1 MWKSLIL
8 ILIISLSLYAQ
19 ETNPKQTKKYNIKT
33 KGFKLTE
40 IDEEGTPIN
49 VGKRYAL
56 VIGINDYNDSTIS
69 DLSKARND
77 AKAMGKIL
85 KELGQF
91 DQVFVMTDDIL
102 KNDLNHLYPTKLNI
116 EEKVESILRFITPE
130 DMIVLY
136 FSGHGISDFDENGY
150 LLTVD
155 TVADKKFTTSLKI
168 DWIVKKF
175 QEKKIK
181 KSLLILDACRDILY
195 TSKSAVRDSIREK
208 IYTEAEVAATFY
220 STKSGYFSYED
231 DESDYGVF
239 TKNLIYGMEGKADEN
254 NEKIRRVTS
263 SGDVTT
269 FAGSGSYAYT
279 EGLAASAAFRSP
291 LGVAIDTSGNLYIAD
306 SNNHRIRKISSGT
319 VSTLAGSGSSGSTD
333 ANGTSASFNTPS
345 GIAIDTSGNLYVA
358 DTINNKIRKVTSG
371 GIVSSIGGA
380 VFSNPLGVAVDSLGN
395 IYIADTNNN
404 KIKMM
409 TQAGVVTTIG
419 GTGDSG
425 FLDGPALSALFNRP
439 SGVAVDSNGNVYI
452 ADTSNNKIRMITSSG
467 IATTLVDYATITN
480 VSSTISATFTPYGIS
495 IDTARKVYF
504 TDKANNR
511 VFTFTIL

>member
-56 VIGINDYNDSTIS
+56 IIGINDYNDSTIS

-102 KNDLNHLYPTKLNI
+102 KNDSNHLYPTKLNI

-208 IYTEAEVAATFY
+208 VYTEAEVAATFY

-254 NEKIRRVTS
+254 GDGVVSFGELQIFVEKAVRQWSLNKNKQQKPYTKIYGERTGDLAITVAAKPPVSLVDKKVEEDISRSPYIWRSAVLPGWGQTKNGNSIR
-263 SGDVTT
+263 
-269 FAGSGSYAYT
+269 GSVYMISFLGLVVGSYSQHQRYLKSMNSYQDLALPSLLFLSTPANNFGILYMANVAY
-279 EGLAASAAFRSP
+279 FNNIDK
-291 LGVAIDTSGNLYIAD
+291 AIKTHADLSNQMEFGALFIWTISLVDVILSKPISDQSHIYKDTSTSWKAD
-306 SNNHRIRKISSGT
+306 MKTIPTYNRGIESFYSL
-319 VSTLAGSGSSGSTD
+319 TL
-333 ANGTSASFNTPS
+333 
-345 GIAIDTSGNLYVA
+345 
-358 DTINNKIRKVTSG
+358 
-371 GIVSSIGGA
+371 
-380 VFSNPLGVAVDSLGN
+380 
-395 IYIADTNNN
+395 
-404 KIKMM
+404 
-409 TQAGVVTTIG
+409 
-419 GTGDSG
+419 
-425 FLDGPALSALFNRP
+425 
-439 SGVAVDSNGNVYI
+439 
-452 ADTSNNKIRMITSSG
+452 
-467 IATTLVDYATITN
+467 
-480 VSSTISATFTPYGIS
+480 
-495 IDTARKVYF
+495 
-504 TDKANNR
+504 DKK
-511 VFTFTIL
+511 F

>member
-8 ILIISLSLYAQ
+8 ILILSISLYAQ

-130 DMIVLY
+130 DMIVIY

-254 NEKIRRVTS
+254 GDGVVSFGELQIFVEKAVRQWSLNKNKQQKPYTKIYGERTGDLAITVAAKPTVSLVDKKVEEDISRFPYIWRSAVLPGWGQTKNGNSIR
-263 SGDVTT
+263 
-269 FAGSGSYAYT
+269 GSVYMISFLGLVIGSYSQHQQYLKSMNSYQDLALPSVLFLGTPANNFGILYMANVAY
-279 EGLAASAAFRSP
+279 FNNIDK
-291 LGVAIDTSGNLYIAD
+291 AIKTHADLSNQMEFGALFIWTISLIDVILSKPISDQSHIYKDTSTSWKAD
-306 SNNHRIRKISSGT
+306 MKTIPTYNRGVESFYSL
-319 VSTLAGSGSSGSTD
+319 TL
-333 ANGTSASFNTPS
+333 
-345 GIAIDTSGNLYVA
+345 
-358 DTINNKIRKVTSG
+358 
-371 GIVSSIGGA
+371 
-380 VFSNPLGVAVDSLGN
+380 
-395 IYIADTNNN
+395 
-404 KIKMM
+404 
-409 TQAGVVTTIG
+409 
-419 GTGDSG
+419 
-425 FLDGPALSALFNRP
+425 
-439 SGVAVDSNGNVYI
+439 
-452 ADTSNNKIRMITSSG
+452 
-467 IATTLVDYATITN
+467 
-480 VSSTISATFTPYGIS
+480 
-495 IDTARKVYF
+495 
-504 TDKANNR
+504 DKK
-511 VFTFTIL
+511 F